1 MIDNDLRVRRMQQ
14 EANDS
19 GTAVIML
26 DVVIGYGAHEN
37 PAAELGEAIREI
49 QDELK
54 KEKRCIAFITS
65 ITGTEGDPQGL
76 SASAKQ
82 LEDAGVIVCH
92 SNAQAAR
99 LAAALVEGG

>member
-1 MIDNDLRVRRMQQ
+1 MNISLNWLTDYVDASL
-14 EANDS
+14 
-19 GTAVIML
+19 
-26 DVVIGYGAHEN
+26 

-54 KEKRCIAFITS
+54 NEKRCISFITS
-65 ITGTEGDPQGL
+65 ITGTEADPQGL
-76 SASAKQ
+76 STSVKQ